1 MTHGSN
7 QRVSRTEIDTHCQP
21 MLVGCGGHA
30 GFGDLQQCHGL
41 VLLCFQCLE
50 GATDLVA
57 EFFNEH

>member
-1 MTHGSN
+1 
-7 QRVSRTEIDTHCQP
+7 V
-21 MLVGCGGHA
+21 LVRCGGHA